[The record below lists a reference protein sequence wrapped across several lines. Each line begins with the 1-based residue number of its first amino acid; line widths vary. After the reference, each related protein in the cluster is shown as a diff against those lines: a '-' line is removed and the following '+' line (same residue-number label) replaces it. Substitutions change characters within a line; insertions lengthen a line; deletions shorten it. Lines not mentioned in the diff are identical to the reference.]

1 MQTLMLEN
9 YGTVEMDSTELVSI
23 EGGENPF
30 VKELLKAIFQ
40 SAVYDKIK
48 EGWSA
53 ADKAVGG
60 NGGSGAYHDIM
71 SSSNHGGIR

>member
-1 MQTLMLEN
+1 MQTLALDN
-9 YGTVEMDSTELVSI
+9 YGTSELSFDEQI
-23 EGGENPF
+23 LLEGGGGPWW
-30 VKELLKAIFQ
+30 VELGKAIFQ
-40 SAVYDKIK
+40 SGVYDAIK

-60 NGGSGAYHDIM
+60 KGGSGAYHDIM